1 MESILEDIRVVDLTH
16 VWFGPWTTMMLAE
29 MGAKVIKVEPPW
41 GALGRIEEYG
51 PMYGGAAPSFHHLN
65 LNKKGM
71 VINLKHEEG
80 LKLIK
85 ALIAKSDVI
94 INNFAPGTMEK
105 LGLSYEDCRAVKPDI
120 IYAVLSGFGDTGP
133 YREYSSY
140 APIAE
145 AAAGYARQMGDS
157 IDPEGPPKGL
167 VGFFGDL
174 APGTMAA
181 MAIIGAIRFRDKTGK
196 GQKIDCAQFD
206 TMFAYNT
213 GITNFFVSGK
223 DEVERRKESE
233 ERRKQREKDQPQ
245 NPLQSIRGYIKVRD
259 GYVMIG
265 GMRPKAI
272 EALKET
278 LGVDEEGLTKELV
291 EEFIKEK
298 TKVEAFN
305 FFARC
310 GMPCAPVYYGSE
322 SAEDPHIIARDMIV
336 EVDHPLLGRTRAINF
351 GVKMSES
358 PGRVTSAAP
367 LLGQHQREI
376 ITKLLGYGEEEFDHL
391 VKEGVIAYQPD
402 LDKKLVNWKS
412 QPPSFACRSEPWGTG
427 LNR

>member
-1 MESILEDIRVVDLTH
+1 MESILEDIRVCDLTH
-16 VWFGPWTTMMLAE
+16 VWYGPWTTMMLAE
-29 MGAKVIKVEPPW
+29 MGAEVVKVEPPW

-51 PMYGGAAPSFHHLN
+51 PMYGKASSSFHHLN

-71 VINLKHEEG
+71 VINLMEPEG
-80 LKLIK
+80 SKLIK
-85 ALIAKSDVI
+85 ALIAKSDII

-105 LGLSYEDCRAVKPDI
+105 LGLSYDECKEIRPDI

-145 AAAGYARQMGDS
+145 AIAGYARQMGDS

-174 APGTMAA
+174 APATLAA
-181 MAIIGAIRFRDKTGK
+181 MAILGALRFRDKTGK

-206 TMFAYNT
+206 NMFAYNT
-213 GITNFFVSGK
+213 GITNYFVSGK
-223 DEVERRKESE
+223 NEVERRKERD
-233 ERRKQREKDQPQ
+233 ERRKQREERQKDQPP
-245 NPLQSIRGYIKVRD
+245 NPLQSIRGYIEVKD

-272 EALKET
+272 ETLKET
-278 LGVDEEGLTKELV
+278 LGVTEEELTKELV
-291 EEFIKEK
+291 EEFIKDK

-305 FFARC
+305 FFAKC
-310 GMPCAPVYYGSE
+310 GMPCAPIYYGSE
-322 SAEDPHIIARDMIV
+322 ATEDPHIIAREMIV
-336 EVDHPLLGRTRAINF
+336 EYDHPLMGKTRGINF
-351 GVKMSES
+351 PVKMSES

-367 LLGQHQREI
+367 LLGQHQKEI
-376 ITKLLGYGEEEFDHL
+376 IIDLLGYSEEEFTAL
-391 VKEGVIAYQPD
+391 VKGGVIAYQPD
-402 LDKKLVNWKS
+402 LDKDLADWKK
-412 QPPSFACRSEPWGTG
+412 
-427 LNR
+427 

>member
-1 MESILEDIRVVDLTH
+1 MESILEDIRVCDLSH
-16 VWFGPWTTMMLAE
+16 VWYGPWTTMMLAE
-29 MGAKVIKVEPPW
+29 MGAEVVKVEPPW
-41 GALGRIEEYG
+41 GSLGRIEEYG
-51 PMYGGAAPSFHHLN
+51 PMYGKASSSFHHLN
-65 LNKKGM
+65 MNKKGM
-71 VINLKHEEG
+71 VINLKEPEG

-94 INNFAPGTMEK
+94 INNYAPGTMEK
-105 LGLSYEDCRAVKPDI
+105 LGLSYEECRAIKPDI
-120 IYAVLSGFGDTGP
+120 IYAVLSGFGDSGP

-145 AAAGYARQMGDS
+145 AAAGYARQLGDT
-157 IDPEGPPKGL
+157 IDPEGPPKGM

-181 MAIIGAIRFRDKTGK
+181 MCIIGALRYRDKTGK

-213 GITNFFVSGK
+213 GVTNYFVSGK
-223 DEVERRKESE
+223 NEVERRKDSE
-233 ERRKQREKDQPQ
+233 ERRKQREERQKDQPS
-245 NPLQSIRGYIKVRD
+245 NPLQSIRGYIEVKD

-278 LGVDEEGLTKELV
+278 LGVDDEGLTKEKV
-291 EEFIKEK
+291 EEFIKEMN
-298 TKVEAFN
+298 KVDAFN
-305 FFARC
+305 FFAKC

-322 SAEDPHIIARDMIV
+322 ATEDPHIIAREMIV
-336 EVDHPLLGRTRAINF
+336 EYDHPLMGRTRGINF
-351 GVKMSES
+351 PVKMSES

-367 LLGQHQREI
+367 LLGQHQKEI
-376 ITKLLGYGEEEFDHL
+376 VIDLLGYSKEEFTAL
-391 VKEGVIAYQPD
+391 YKGGVIAYQPD
-402 LDKKLVNWKS
+402 LDKDLADWK
-412 QPPSFACRSEPWGTG
+412 G
-427 LNR
+427 

>member
-1 MESILEDIRVVDLTH
+1 MESILEDIRVCDLSH
-16 VWFGPWTTMMLAE
+16 VWYGPWTTMMLAE
-29 MGAKVIKVEPPW
+29 MGAEVVKVEPPW

-51 PMYGGAAPSFHHLN
+51 PMYGKASSSFHHLN

-71 VINLKHEEG
+71 VINLKEPEG
-80 LKLIK
+80 SKLIK
-85 ALIAKSDVI
+85 ALILKSDVI

-105 LGLSYEDCRAVKPDI
+105 LGLSYEECKEIRPDI

-133 YREYSSY
+133 YSRYSSY

-145 AAAGYARQMGDS
+145 AAAGYARQLGDT
-157 IDPEGPPKGL
+157 IDPEGPPKGM

-181 MAIIGAIRFRDKTGK
+181 MCIIGAIRYRDKTGK

-213 GITNFFVSGK
+213 GITNYFVSGK
-223 DEVERRKESE
+223 NEIERRKERE
-233 ERRKQREKDQPQ
+233 ERRKQREERQKDQPP
-245 NPLQSIRGYIKVRD
+245 NPLQSIRGYIKVKD

-278 LGVDEEGLTKELV
+278 LGVDDEGLTKELV
-291 EEFIKEK
+291 EEFIKEMN
-298 TKVEAFN
+298 KVDAFN
-305 FFARC
+305 FFAKC
-310 GMPCAPVYYGSE
+310 GMPCAPVYQGSE
-322 SAEDPHIIARDMIV
+322 STEDPHIIAREMIV
-336 EVDHPLLGRTRAINF
+336 EYDHPLMGKTRGINF

-367 LLGQHQREI
+367 LLGQHQKEI
-376 ITKLLGYGEEEFDHL
+376 IIDLLGYSEEEFTAL
-391 VKEGVIAYQPD
+391 YKAGVIAYQPD
-402 LDKKLVNWKS
+402 LDKDLADWKK
-412 QPPSFACRSEPWGTG
+412 
-427 LNR
+427 

>member
-1 MESILEDIRVVDLTH
+1 MESILEDIRVCDLSH
-16 VWFGPWTTMMLAE
+16 VWYGPWTTMMLAE
-29 MGAKVIKVEPPW
+29 MGAEVVKVEPPW

-51 PMYGGAAPSFHHLN
+51 PMYGKASSSFHHLN
-65 LNKKGM
+65 MNKKGM
-71 VINLKHEEG
+71 VINLKEPEG

-94 INNFAPGTMEK
+94 INNYAPGTMEK
-105 LGLSYEDCRAVKPDI
+105 LGLSYEECREIKPDI
-120 IYAVLSGFGDTGP
+120 IYAVLSGFGDSGP
-133 YREYSSY
+133 YREHSSY

-145 AAAGYARQMGDS
+145 AAAGYARQLGDT
-157 IDPEGPPKGL
+157 IDPEGPPKGM

-181 MAIIGAIRFRDKTGK
+181 MCIIGAIRYRDKTGK

-213 GITNFFVSGK
+213 GVTNYFVSGK
-223 DEVERRKESE
+223 NEVERRKERE
-233 ERRKQREKDQPQ
+233 ERRKQREERQKDQPP
-245 NPLQSIRGYIKVRD
+245 NLLQSIRGYIEVKD

-278 LGVDEEGLTKELV
+278 LGVDDEGLPKELV

-298 TKVEAFN
+298 TKVDAFN
-305 FFARC
+305 FFAKC
-310 GMPCAPVYYGSE
+310 GMPCAPVYYASE
-322 SAEDPHIIARDMIV
+322 STEDPHIIAREMIV
-336 EVDHPLLGRTRAINF
+336 EYDHPLMGKTRGINF
-351 GVKMSES
+351 PVKMSEA

-367 LLGQHQREI
+367 LLGQHQKEI
-376 ITKLLGYGEEEFDHL
+376 IIDLLGYSEEEFTAL
-391 VKEGVIAYQPD
+391 YKAGVIAYQPD
-402 LDKKLVNWKS
+402 LDKDLADWKK
-412 QPPSFACRSEPWGTG
+412 
-427 LNR
+427 